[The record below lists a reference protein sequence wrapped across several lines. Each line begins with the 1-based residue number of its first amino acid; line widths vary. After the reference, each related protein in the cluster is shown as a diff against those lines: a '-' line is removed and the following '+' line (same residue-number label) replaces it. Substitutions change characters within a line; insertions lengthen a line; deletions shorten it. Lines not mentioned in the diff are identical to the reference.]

1 MEINIIDGRQKPLLE
16 VFSAMASRRFLF
28 VRPGG
33 NWGDQLI
40 YLGAEHLASQLALKW
55 RSLDH
60 ADFSDTSA
68 EPGEVIYLHGGGGY
82 TTLAS
87 GRAVECLLRALNT
100 PGATVIQGPCTI
112 SDRQTLEN
120 LQDNFQE
127 MRADRLYFFTRER
140 KSSTLLQECLPPRT
154 QHFLNEDT
162 AFYLTRA
169 CILKEARPRSQS
181 RMHLFAVRE
190 DLEAVSS
197 CTISD
202 FGNTVLDPAYFARS
216 FEHWLRIHIAAK
228 TIVTNRTHS
237 AICGS
242 ILGIPTTL
250 FAGAYHKNLSVWQF
264 SLEHRGVHWL
274 DDTGTIPQKP
284 SVDSML
290 SWIPIPAVKH
300 SWKLDRW
307 AKYLRGIPIS

>member
-1 MEINIIDGRQKPLLE
+1 METLVTGSHQKPLRD
-16 VFSAMASRRFLF
+16 VFTSMASRRFLF
-28 VRPGG
+28 VRPTG

-40 YLGAEHLASQLALKW
+40 YLGAEYLASQLGLKW
-55 RSLDH
+55 RTLDH
-60 ADFSDTSA
+60 GDFSDTSA
-68 EPGEVIYLHGGGGY
+68 ERGEVIYLHGGGGY

-87 GRAVECLLRALNT
+87 GKAVECFLRAINT

-120 LQDNFQE
+120 LQDNFRG

-140 KSSTLLQECLPPRT
+140 NSSTFLEGCLPPRT

-162 AFYLTRA
+162 AFYLSRDY
-169 CILKEARPRSQS
+169 LLNEARPHIQSQ
-181 RMHLFAVRE
+181 MHLFAIRE
-190 DLEAVSS
+190 DLEAVSN
-197 CTISD
+197 CTTSN

-237 AICGS
+237 AVCGS
-242 ILGIPTTL
+242 ILGTPTTL
-250 FAGAYHKNLSVWQF
+250 FAGAYHKNLSIWQF
-264 SLEHRGVHWL
+264 SLEPRGVHWL
-274 DDTGTIPQKP
+274 DDTGTIPEKP

-290 SWIPIPAVKH
+290 SWIPIPAIRH